1 MSGCRFKVNV
11 GYASFWGT
19 QNSAIASIQQV
30 NEEVT
35 KEPPLTS
42 VGAFQA
48 RHSWS
53 TGGLRMKDLGIV
65 TLISVAA
72 IAAAPASETNHPT
85 AFATAKSTQAFADC
99 FAHSQERD
107 SKAWW
112 FVPKESGGGTFS
124 NAGAPSVKQP
134 YFVEISDRGSRREIH
149 VQNASWDGPVA
160 RGVEQCI

>member
-1 MSGCRFKVNV
+1 
-11 GYASFWGT
+11 
-19 QNSAIASIQQV
+19 
-30 NEEVT
+30 
-35 KEPPLTS
+35 
-42 VGAFQA
+42 
-48 RHSWS
+48 
-53 TGGLRMKDLGIV
+53 MKDLGIV

-72 IAAAPASETNHPT
+72 IAAAPASETSRPT

-99 FAHSQERD
+99 FAHAQERG
-107 SKAWW
+107 SQAWW

-124 NAGAPSVKQP
+124 NAGAASVKQP

>member
-1 MSGCRFKVNV
+1 MVNR
-11 GYASFWGT
+11 
-19 QNSAIASIQQV
+19 
-30 NEEVT
+30 
-35 KEPPLTS
+35 
-42 VGAFQA
+42 GA
-48 RHSWS
+48 
-53 TGGLRMKDLGIV
+53 GMKDLGIV

-72 IAAAPASETNHPT
+72 IAAAPASETRHPT
-85 AFATAKSTQAFADC
+85 TFATAKSTQAFADC
-99 FAHSQERD
+99 FAHAQERD

-124 NAGAPSVKQP
+124 DAGASSAKQP